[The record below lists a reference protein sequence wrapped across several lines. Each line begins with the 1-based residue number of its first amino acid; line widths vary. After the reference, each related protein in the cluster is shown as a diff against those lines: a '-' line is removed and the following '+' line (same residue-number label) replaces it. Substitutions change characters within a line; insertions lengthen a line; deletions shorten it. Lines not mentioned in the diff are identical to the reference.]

1 MALLLMQAVGHQI
14 TVWACRHT
22 MSGSKE
28 KLQTKSDCFI
38 DTLFFF
44 LFLKM
49 QIFSRTRSISDMS
62 QQASE

>member
-44 LFLKM
+44 VLKNAN
-49 QIFSRTRSISDMS
+49 F
-62 QQASE
+62 